1 MKLFPEV
8 AQCRK
13 TLRCDTFGLKEAFL
27 EVEIRENRQE
37 AFQVNENFPKQNRKM
52 PKKKHKRGTL

>member
-13 TLRCDTFGLKEAFL
+13 TPRCNTLGLKEAFL

-37 AFQVNENFPKQNRKM
+37 AFQVN
-52 PKKKHKRGTL
+52 